1 MIIIGERINSSRKT
15 IAQAIEKRDSAFIQK
30 EAIDQAR
37 AGADYIDVNA
47 GSFAEQ
53 EADCLAWL
61 VEKVQQAVDLPLCLD
76 SPDPQVI
83 KKVIPR
89 TLRPA
94 LINSVTLEA
103 DRLDILLPLVLEHDA
118 AVIALCQS
126 SETLAHTAT
135 QKLELAAQ
143 LIEKVIHA
151 GISLDKLY
159 IDPLVYPLSSDP
171 QSGVATLA
179 AIEQIMSLYP
189 GVHTVCGLTNI
200 SYGLPNRSLVN
211 RSFLIACI
219 SRGLDAAIIDPT
231 DNRTYGALKAATMI
245 MGLDD
250 YCMEFVT
257 AYREGRLD

>member
-1 MIIIGERINSSRKT
+1 M
-15 IAQAIEKRDSAFIQK
+15 
-30 EAIDQAR
+30 
-37 AGADYIDVNA
+37 
-47 GSFAEQ
+47 
-53 EADCLAWL
+53 
-61 VEKVQQAVDLPLCLD
+61 LP
-76 SPDPQVI
+76 
-83 KKVIPR
+83 K
-89 TLRPA
+89 TLRPP
-94 LINSVTLEA
+94 LINSITLEA
-103 DRLDILLPLVLEHDA
+103 ERLHTLLPLALEYNSG
-118 AVIALCQS
+118 VIALCQS
-126 SETLAHTAT
+126 SDMLAHTAT